1 MLTLEPGSLCDVCAD
16 EFGPHNSP
24 HCIPCGSL
32 HLYSTPENFRLTY
45 LTLLGH
51 VLCLNCCNNILE
63 KTTSHLSPVCPFCR
77 EQFTRGTVRL
87 IRIDFDGPSSG
98 WSTPRRSPNSP
109 RPPLIEDDFPSDL
122 LKGSAPAFPDPG
134 EARAREGR
142 VLESKVARVA
152 SKKCSV
158 EEVNALKQEVDRWLT
173 EVAAADASSSLYLSS
188 LLLKA
193 ILANYVAFSDA
204 SKAAKLAE
212 ASLKLKVDELEL
224 EKGRLEVEFHKQKV
238 QYNQKVQECQSLRT
252 ELSRFV
258 SNPTMSMASSAA
270 TAHTGLSSPSRSSAS
285 PPASRVASPT
295 STPSH
300 VSNIAS
306 PLSRLGHTRSASVV
320 PPTRSASVT
329 PTSSRSSSNVPPRI
343 STPGISSANQPPHRS
358 ATPAVPSYRSST
370 PASPS
375 PIRKSRTMSISQ
387 HQPPPLPRSDRWPA
401 ALTAAV
407 AAKPSAP
414 ATAPRPAGPRVP
426 TRV

>member
-24 HCIPCGSL
+24 HCIPC
-32 HLYSTPENFRLTY
+32 
-45 LTLLGH
+45 GH

-87 IRIDFDGPSSG
+87 IRIDFNGPSSG

-109 RPPLIEDDFPSDL
+109 RPPLIEDDFPNDL
-122 LKGSAPAFPDPG
+122 LKASAPAFPDPG

-224 EKGRLEVEFHKQKV
+224 EKGRLEVEFHKQV
-238 QYNQKVQECQSLRT
+238 SCYSTRAIYSTDVLT
-252 ELSRFV
+252 E
-258 SNPTMSMASSAA
+258 SS
-270 TAHTGLSSPSRSSAS
+270 
-285 PPASRVASPT
+285 
-295 STPSH
+295 
-300 VSNIAS
+300 I
-306 PLSRLGHTRSASVV
+306 
-320 PPTRSASVT
+320 
-329 PTSSRSSSNVPPRI
+329 
-343 STPGISSANQPPHRS
+343 QP
-358 ATPAVPSYRSST
+358 
-370 PASPS
+370 
-375 PIRKSRTMSISQ
+375 K
-387 HQPPPLPRSDRWPA
+387 
-401 ALTAAV
+401 
-407 AAKPSAP
+407 
-414 ATAPRPAGPRVP
+414 GPRVP
-426 TRV
+426 ESPHGAQSLRVQPHHVNGIFGCDCDCSHWFVEPVAVFSISP